1 MSADLRPTFEG
12 ADALM
17 ANPNLSGREARAAW
31 LLWRNKQFQWAG
43 GSFSSKQGKQYGR
56 AWLRGAIQAQMQ
68 VSERQASRILAGL
81 IEKGVIERRA
91 GRFFFVPPKTD
102 AS

>member
-17 ANPNLSGREARAAW
+17 ANRNLSGCEVRAAW
-31 LLWRNKQFQWAG
+31 LLWRNQQFQWTSG
-43 GSFSSKQGKQYGR
+43 GFSSKRGKWHGR

-68 VSERQASRILAGL
+68 VSERQASRILASL